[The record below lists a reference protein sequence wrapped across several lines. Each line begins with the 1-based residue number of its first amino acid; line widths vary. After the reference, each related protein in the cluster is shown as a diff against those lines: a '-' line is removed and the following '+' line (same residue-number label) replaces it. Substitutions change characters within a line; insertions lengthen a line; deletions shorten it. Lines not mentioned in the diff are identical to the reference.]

1 MILFSFRAVN
11 CLYMNESARL
21 VLNCDEWEQYKR
33 LESWGRGKEG
43 REERVCEDEIE
54 LMKFNN

>member
-33 LESWGRGKEG
+33 LERG
-43 REERVCEDEIE
+43 EERKREGKRESV
-54 LMKFNN
+54 